1 MPQASVPAELT
12 DLAINAM
19 EEEVACWRRIPM
31 YPGITRLI
39 RFPQLG
45 EIDLSPAGAALPAEA
60 DASVSYHD
68 IPTKDADD
76 MLVRF
81 AMEKVVEAIL
91 GAVSVSP

>member
-12 DLAINAM
+12 DLAIDAM

-31 YPGITRLI
+31 YPGVTRLI
-39 RFPQLG
+39 RFPAMLDVG
-45 EIDLSPAGAALPAEA
+45 PAEIPPDGGDTVA
-60 DASVSYHD
+60 YHD
-68 IPTKDADD
+68 VPTKLADD

-81 AMEKVVEAIL
+81 AMEKVVEAVL

>member
-45 EIDLSPAGAALPAEA
+45 EIDLSPAGADIPPDGDETVA
-60 DASVSYHD
+60 YHD
-68 IPTKDADD
+68 IPDKLADD

-81 AMEKVVEAIL
+81 AMEKVVEAVL
-91 GAVSVSP
+91 GAVSVSS